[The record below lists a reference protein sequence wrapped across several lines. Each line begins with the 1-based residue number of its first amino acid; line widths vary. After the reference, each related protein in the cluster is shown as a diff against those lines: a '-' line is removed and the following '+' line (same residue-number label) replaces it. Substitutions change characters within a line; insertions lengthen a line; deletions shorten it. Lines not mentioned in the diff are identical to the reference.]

1 MTWRVE
7 QGDCLDVLQGLPDA
21 SVDAVCTDPPYGL
34 SFMGTAWDTFD
45 PATME
50 QRVGRRGGNGPP
62 SDVHDGRSKGRTKS
76 AFANPGCAAGAY
88 DLSPTANRRFQAWCE
103 AWAAECLRVLKPG
116 GHLLA
121 FGGTRT
127 YHRLAAGIEDAGF
140 EVRDTLA
147 WMFGSGFAKSWNF
160 DTQFRGDW
168 CSCREPGGALRDGGR
183 CPRCGGLS
191 KAYVGHGTA
200 LKPGHEP
207 IVLARKPLAGTVAG
221 NVLEWGCGAINVDGC
236 RIATDDRWKGAGQV
250 SPPSSSLS
258 GGVDGSLNVFTSET
272 HEHGR
277 WPANVVLDPEAAALV
292 DEQAPAAGA
301 QRPVMG
307 TEPSPPF
314 RSDGVYGDMTT
325 RKHGPFYGDAGG
337 ASRFFYCAKTSS
349 LERNAGLDGFEIKRP
364 DRDTGHTDG
373 RQWDIPGSHSTP
385 RANVHP
391 TVKPIDL
398 MRWLV
403 RLVTPPGGTVLDP
416 FAGSGTTGCAC
427 VLEGFDFVG
436 VEREAEYL
444 AIARARIGWWEQ
456 HPQGLDTDDALRAG
470 RARDGVAAAG
480 QLGLLDGEAA

>member
-1 MTWRVE
+1 MALVTWRVE

-21 SVDAVCTDPPYGL
+21 SVDAVVTDPPYGL
-34 SFMGTAWDTFD
+34 SFMGKAWDTFD
-45 PATME
+45 PTTME

-277 WPANVVLDPEAAALV
+277 WPANVVLDPDAAAML
-292 DEQAPAAGA
+292 DEQTGELTSGKLTAENQRNGGFAGTVNAYGTAARGGEGEYEA
-301 QRPVMG
+301 N
-307 TEPSPPF
+307 S
-314 RSDGVYGDMTT
+314 
-325 RKHGPFYGDAGG
+325 GG

-349 LERNAGLDGFEIKRP
+349 AERSAGLDTARNI
-364 DRDTGHTDG
+364 
-373 RQWDIPGSHSTP
+373 
-385 RANVHP
+385 HP
-391 TVKPIDL
+391 TLKPIDL

-403 RLVTPPGGTVLDP
+403 RLVTSPGGTVLDP
-416 FAGSGTTGCAC
+416 FTGSGTTGCAA

-436 VEREAEYL
+436 VERESEYL
-444 AIARARIGWWEQ
+444 AIARARIAWWEQ
-456 HPQGLDTDDALRAG
+456 HPQGMDTDDALRAG
-470 RARDGVAAAG
+470 RARDDVAAGG

>member
-1 MTWRVE
+1 MSWRVE
-7 QGDCLDVLQGLPDA
+7 HGDCLDVLRGLDEA
-21 SVDAVCTDPPYGL
+21 SVDAVVTDPPYGIG
-34 SFMGTAWDTFD
+34 FMGHEWDQ
-45 PATME
+45 PGEYGATKRPPR
-50 QRVGRRGGNGPP
+50 QINGGQWN
-62 SDVHDGRSKGRTKS
+62 RQGRTGPADRGS
-76 AFANPGCAAGAY
+76 VVAGSY

-116 GHLLA
+116 GHLVA

-147 WMFGSGFAKSWNF
+147 WMFGSGFPKSLNLHGEWE
-160 DTQFRGDW
+160 GW
-168 CSCREPGGALRDGGR
+168 
-183 CPRCGGLS
+183 
-191 KAYVGHGTA
+191 GTA

-221 NVLEWGCGAINVDGC
+221 NVLAHGTGALNIDGC
-236 RIATDDRWKGAGQV
+236 RIGFRDAADERESKDKNQHAAFGSGPTDNKVYGKFSKDREDYDAT
-250 SPPSSSLS
+250 
-258 GGVDGSLNVFTSET
+258 
-272 HEHGR
+272 GR
-277 WPANVVLDPEAAALV
+277 WPANVVLDPDAAAML
-292 DEQAPAAGA
+292 DEQT
-301 QRPVMG
+301 PV
-307 TEPSPPF
+307 
-314 RSDGVYGDMTT
+314 
-325 RKHGPFYGDAGG
+325 AG

-349 LERNAGLDGFEIKRP
+349 AERNAGLDGFEIKRP